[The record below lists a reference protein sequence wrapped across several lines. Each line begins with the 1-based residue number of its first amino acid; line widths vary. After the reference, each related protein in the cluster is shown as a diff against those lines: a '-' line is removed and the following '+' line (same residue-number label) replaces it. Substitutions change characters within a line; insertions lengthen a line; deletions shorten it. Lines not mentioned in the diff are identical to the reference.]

1 MSKNPIDF
9 LFNPASVAVV
19 GASPEA
25 GKLSG
30 IIMES
35 IKKGGFKGS
44 IFPVNPKYDSI
55 NGLKCYPAISAIEA
69 EVHLA
74 VFAVPA
80 RPAVGLLKEAIGKIK
95 GAIIIS
101 GGFGEINEAG
111 KSFEKDLKDIVRRFH
126 IRVVGPNCL
135 GVFDTCSGLDT
146 FFIPHE
152 RLKRPPKGPLSIIS
166 QSGSFAVT
174 AMDEMAREGIG
185 VARIVSYGNRVDVN
199 ESDCLEFLA
208 DDPATGVVALYIESI
223 EDGRRFIEAAKRC
236 TAKKP
241 VLAVKVGK
249 LDAGASAALSHT
261 GAMTGRYEVYR
272 AAFKKSGV
280 TEVSGYEELIEGCR
294 ALSLQRPSRG
304 NRVMIITDGG
314 GMGVNIA
321 DAASAAGLVV
331 QPLDESTR
339 EELSGSFP
347 PFFVASNP
355 MDLTGSV
362 TDELFAEALE
372 KAMSKD
378 FYDIAIV
385 AALWGPPGLTDG
397 LVQLLSEKSARSGKP
412 VVICSPGGSFARER
426 DALFKKWGLPVYTT
440 PEATVRAA
448 SVLTRISSARETQ
461 PDNG

>member
-1 MSKNPIDF
+1 MKKDNLDF

-30 IIMES
+30 IIIES
-35 IKKGGFKGS
+35 IKNAGFKGA
-44 IFPVNPKYDSI
+44 IFPVNPKHDSI
-55 NGLKCYPAISAIEA
+55 NGLKCYPAISAIDA

-80 RPAVGLLKEAIGKIK
+80 RPAVGLLREAIGRIK

-101 GGFGEINEAG
+101 GGFGEVDDAG
-111 KSFEKDLKDIVRRFH
+111 KSFEKDIKDIVRRFG

-135 GVFDTCSGLDT
+135 GIFDTCSGLDT
-146 FFIPHE
+146 FFIPND
-152 RLKRPPKGPLSIIS
+152 RLKRPAKGPLSIIS

-174 AMDEMAREGIG
+174 AMDELAQEGIG
-185 VARIVSYGNRVDVN
+185 VARIVSYGNRVDIN

-208 DDPATGVVALYIESI
+208 NDPDTGIVALYIESVD
-223 EDGRRFIEAAKRC
+223 DGRRFIEAAKKC
-236 TAKKP
+236 SSKKP

-249 LDAGASAALSHT
+249 MDAGASAAHSHT

-272 AAFKKSGV
+272 AAFRKSGI

-294 ALSLQRPSRG
+294 ALSLQKPSKG
-304 NRVMIITDGG
+304 TRVMIITDGG

-321 DAASAAGLVV
+321 DAASAAGLQVP
-331 QPLDESTR
+331 PLDESIR
-339 EELSGSFP
+339 EDLSGSFP
-347 PFFVASNP
+347 PFFIASNP

-385 AALWGPPGLTDG
+385 AALWGPPGLTDN
-397 LVQLLSEKSARSGKP
+397 LVGLLSEKSLGSGKP
-412 VVICSPGGSFARER
+412 VVICSPGGNFARGK
-426 DALFKKWGLPVYTT
+426 DHLFKKNNLPVYTT

-448 SVLTRISSARETQ
+448 SVLARIGATREK
-461 PDNG
+461 